1 MRRVAFF
8 LCVWLLICST
18 TSISAQPL
26 PEVLAQPALTDPAAF
41 EMEVADLVNQERAKA
56 GLPALQTSPELA
68 LSARRYSAYMVQA
81 NFFGH
86 VGPDGSTLVT
96 RNTAA
101 GYVGWTYLAE
111 NLAAGQPTPR
121 AVVDAWLASPAH
133 RANIFSTSVSE
144 TGVGYAAG
152 GQYGHYWTQEFG
164 ARRATSTALASP
176 TTDAQ
181 RSSVPTSRTGSRPA
195 PSVAAWTCSQTGHS
209 VSGGWLS
216 FVTAHGGV
224 DNFGYPRTEVI
235 ADPTAGGQTVQ
246 YFQRAILEYHPEN
259 PVEHRVQRRLLGDIV
274 YPGLDAPVDPQYAPP
289 GPCRYFPFSSDRPT
303 GLGHFVANYTRSG
316 EAIYFKDYF
325 DSHGGVDAFGY
336 PKEEPK
342 WRDGRWTQRFQAA
355 VFEYHPEYDIDG
367 NVPGTDIP
375 YRNYRVQLELLGDK
389 YIELKGLAFK

>member
-1 MRRVAFF
+1 MRRVGLV
-8 LCVWLLICST
+8 LCLCLLIST
-18 TSISAQPL
+18 TASVGASPL
-26 PEVLAQPALTDPAAF
+26 PEIAAQPAWADAAAF
-41 EMEVADLVNQERAKA
+41 EIEVISLVNQERAKA
-56 GLPALQTSPELA
+56 GLPALQTCSELT
-68 LSARRYSAYMVQA
+68 LSARRYSAYMAQA

-96 RNTAA
+96 RNVAA

-133 RANIFSTSVSE
+133 RANMLSPSVSE

-164 ARRATSTALASP
+164 SRRVASTAPSSQTAP
-176 TTDAQ
+176 TQ
-181 RSSVPTSRTGSRPA
+181 RSSVPTSRSSARPTVWVC
-195 PSVAAWTCSQTGHS
+195 PQTGHS

-216 FVTAHGGV
+216 FVMEHGGV

-259 PVEHRVQRRLLGDIV
+259 PVEYRIQRRLLGDIV
-274 YPGLDAPVDPQYAPP
+274 YPGADAPVDPQYAPP
-289 GPCRYFPFSSDRPT
+289 GPYHYFPFSPDQPT

-316 EAIYFKDYF
+316 DLIYFKDYF

-342 WRDGRWTQRFQAA
+342 WRGGRWTQRFQAA
-355 VFEYHPEYDIDG
+355 VFEYHPEFDIDG
-367 NVPGTDIP
+367 NVPGTSIP
-375 YRNYRVQLELLGDK
+375 YRNYRVQLELLGDR
-389 YIELKGLAFK
+389 YIELTGLSFK